1 MLLKEADMA
10 VQSLA
15 HPNGTLRQRL
25 DEIDTAVSMV
35 VVYDIVREAGSSLA
49 GYCSRRSLWHT
60 DDEREKDYW
69 STRARLVRSQIRRL
83 DPNDLLGLIVQGDA
97 WVDEL
102 AELDRQYP
110 A

>member
-1 MLLKEADMA
+1 MA

-35 VVYDIVREAGSSLA
+35 VVYDIVKEAGDCLA
-49 GYCSRRSLWHT
+49 GYCSRRGLWHT
-60 DDEREKDYW
+60 DDEREKEYW
-69 STRARLVRSQIRRL
+69 TARYRLVRAQIKRL
-83 DPNDLLGLIVQGDA
+83 DPNDRLGLIVQGDA
-97 WVDEL
+97 WLDEL